1 MVAQFYSNWHFPH
14 PGTTCKLQQ
23 HWNHSDSGLAA
34 EAIEGAALALERMDD
49 VHGGD
54 GLATGVLHVGD
65 GVMDDAL

>member
-1 MVAQFYSNWHFPH
+1 MVRGCGRSQGSA
-14 PGTTCKLQQ
+14 T
-23 HWNHSDSGLAA
+23 

-65 GVMDDAL
+65 GVMDDVL